1 MPQSTMQRDE
11 QELLF
16 RRAMRQSLWSHGPS
30 TRPVSMG
37 KLEIERLIP
46 HRAPFLL
53 LDEITAM
60 DLEQQAL
67 EGRRLI
73 SPDDPVFIGHFPDEP
88 IYPGVLLLE
97 MAGQLGLCLMALRDR
112 RMRGVNGDAV
122 NLPKVRLMRIHASVF
137 LAPVL
142 PKDDVTLRAVLMED
156 IGLSFT
162 FAGQVARGET
172 ICALGIAEA
181 CYA

>member
-1 MPQSTMQRDE
+1 MSQRDE
-11 QELLF
+11 QELII
-16 RRAMRQSLWSHGPS
+16 RRAMRKPLWNRGPS
-30 TRPVSMG
+30 TQPVSVG
-37 KLEIERLIP
+37 RLEIEGLIP
-46 HRAPFLL
+46 HRDPFLL
-53 LDEITAM
+53 LDEITAV
-60 DLEQQAL
+60 DHEQEAL

-73 SPDDPVFIGHFPDEP
+73 SPDDPVFVGHFPDDP

-112 RMRGVNGDAV
+112 RMRGVNSDAV

-142 PKDDVTLRAVLMED
+142 PNDEVTLRAVLMED
-156 IGLSFT
+156 TGLSFT
-162 FAGQVARGET
+162 FAGQVARGAT
-172 ICALGIAEA
+172 ICALGITEA